1 MEEQQIIIIIGKE
14 EVFQFVCNGLY
25 NHVRVIDPRCLPYI
39 SYIMRGVAMIHI
51 AKTKLMKLGGAVLLA
66 LAMLIVLAP
75 DQASANSNYN
85 AQVIADSLN
94 VRADAAKDA
103 EVVGSIKNGEIVVV
117 TKEFHGWLKVKQG
130 KLEGWVAGYY
140 LLRTDKQS
148 GSVSTAST
156 SKEQARSQVAPSS
169 SKSSVVLVD
178 ALRVRSGP
186 GTDYKING
194 VLYKGA
200 AVSIQESV
208 KGWMQVVSGGEQGWV
223 SSQYIG
229 EGAAVDTASV
239 SSGSASASNGS
250 LKGKV
255 IVIDPGHGGSDPGM
269 VGTTYKTAEKT
280 INLSTANILKDR
292 LQALGATV
300 VMTRTKDDQKP
311 ELPRRVAISHEAGA
325 DAFISV
331 HYNSSNKKNSGI
343 LSFFYSSSKD
353 RPLAHAIE
361 RQLAGGIG
369 LKSHGVAHGDYHVL
383 RENRTPAV
391 LLELGFLSN
400 KKDEGIVR
408 GADYQRRAADAIARG
423 LQNYFK

>member
-1 MEEQQIIIIIGKE
+1 
-14 EVFQFVCNGLY
+14 
-25 NHVRVIDPRCLPYI
+25 
-39 SYIMRGVAMIHI
+39 MIHN
-51 AKTKLMKLGGAVLLA
+51 ASSNLLKLWGGVLLA
-66 LAMLIVLAP
+66 FAFILILAP
-75 DQASANSNYN
+75 NQASANSNYN

-103 EVVGSIKNGEIVVV
+103 DVVGSVKNGEIVLV
-117 TKEFHGWLKVKQG
+117 TREFHGWLKIKHGNV
-130 KLEGWVAGYY
+130 EGWVAGYY
-140 LLRTDKQS
+140 LLKTDKQP
-148 GSVSTAST
+148 GSVRTASA
-156 SKEQARSQVAPSS
+156 SKKQTRTEVTTSS
-169 SKSSVVLVD
+169 SKTSIVLVD

-208 KGWMQVVSGGEQGWV
+208 KGWMQVVSGNERGWV

-229 EGAAVDTASV
+229 EGTAVHTASTTSTSV
-239 SSGSASASNGS
+239 SSSNGS
-250 LKGKV
+250 LRGKV

-280 INLSTANILKDR
+280 INLSTANYLKDK

-325 DAFISV
+325 DAFISI
-331 HYNSSNKKNSGI
+331 HYNSSEKRNSGI

-353 RPLAHAIE
+353 RPLANAIE

-369 LKSHGVAHGDYHVL
+369 LKSHGVAYGDYHVL

-408 GADYQRRAADAIARG
+408 GADYQRRAADAIATG